1 LYELFLFQVL
11 IQKTFNREYM
21 CCRLDGIFF
30 SYIEFGHGDDK
41 VEYLLFSLR
50 GWRMAEHVRVDY

>member
-21 CCRLDGIFF
+21 CCRLDEIFF
-30 SYIEFGHGDDK
+30 LISNLDMVMTKWSIY
-41 VEYLLFSLR
+41 FSLWEVDE
-50 GWRMAEHVRVDY
+50 WRNMLE